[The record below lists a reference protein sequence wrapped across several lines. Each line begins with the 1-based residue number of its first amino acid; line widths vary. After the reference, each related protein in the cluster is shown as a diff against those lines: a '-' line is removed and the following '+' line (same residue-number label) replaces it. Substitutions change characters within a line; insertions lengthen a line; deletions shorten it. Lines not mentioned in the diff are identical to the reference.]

1 MSSTQDGVERSAT
14 HQCLTPTAW
23 VSLRSTHPTNT
34 QRPAL
39 ALALALKSSSE
50 TSEHSECP
58 VQRGNFSPKRK
69 TGCPGQ
75 AFLVTSSA
83 FGRSDSPEGAKY
95 DIRARTE
102 AAQKNERQR
111 SQRRITLA
119 RYPPYRGMSA

>member
-1 MSSTQDGVERSAT
+1 FR
-14 HQCLTPTAW
+14 
-23 VSLRSTHPTNT
+23 
-34 QRPAL
+34 
-39 ALALALKSSSE
+39 
-50 TSEHSECP
+50 
-58 VQRGNFSPKRK
+58 PKRK

-119 RYPPYRGMSA
+119 RYAPYRGMSA